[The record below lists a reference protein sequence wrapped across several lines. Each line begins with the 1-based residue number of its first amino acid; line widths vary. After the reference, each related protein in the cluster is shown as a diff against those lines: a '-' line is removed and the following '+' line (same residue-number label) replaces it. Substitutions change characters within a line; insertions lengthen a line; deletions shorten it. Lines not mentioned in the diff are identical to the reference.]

1 MSVSP
6 DYVHRDKFCWPGEPI
21 VAGSTRLKWCEV
33 APHHE
38 PVPGTVRTMA
48 RAVVEGID
56 VPGEL
61 GFVILHRCGASFYFL
76 IVSTWLGNNEIWET
90 VLAKK
95 DDADAGF
102 ALWPRPEPH
111 LPTFCVWE
119 LGAVWAEQQAWKRYL
134 TSARDEAAKLAYLH
148 DRFEGVV

>member
-1 MSVSP
+1 MSVAP
-6 DYVHRDKFCWPGEPI
+6 DYVHRDKFCWPGEAI
-21 VAGSTRLKWCEV
+21 EAGAARLKWCEV
-33 APHHE
+33 APRDQ
-38 PVPGTVRTMA
+38 PVPGAIRAMA
-48 RAVVEGID
+48 RTAVEVMD

-61 GFVILHRCGASFYFL
+61 GFVILHRCGQSFYFL
-76 IVSTWLGNNEIWET
+76 IVSMWRGNNEVWET
-90 VLAKK
+90 VYAKK
-95 DDADAGF
+95 DDADPGF

-134 TSARDEAAKLAYLH
+134 LSTRDEAAKQAFLD